1 MEGGMGFVGGTSG
14 LNRQRNFRSESC
26 VRRGRDGFSKCR
38 SRRVITRMAAAEESE
53 SKYQREEAELLNTL
67 KAVIDPDLGKDI
79 VTLGFVQEIQFAE
92 DGDKLKVSFNV
103 ELTTPACPIKDQFRT
118 DCKDL
123 AESLPFISSADVNM
137 TAVDVSTTVNGAL
150 KGVRS
155 VIAVA
160 SCKGGVGKSTT
171 AVNLAYAL
179 SKAGARVGLMDA
191 DIYGPSLPTMVV
203 PETDMVEFE
212 EGLIKPMQYKGVKLM
227 SFGYVNSD
235 SAIMRGPMIANML
248 SQLLTTTNWGDL
260 DYLIIDMPPGTG
272 DVQLTLSQ
280 NLNITAAVIVTT
292 PQKLSFVDVV
302 KGIDMFTKVNVPSI
316 AVVENMSYF
325 EAPDT
330 KTKHYIFGS
339 GYTHRLKNQF
349 GIQNSFGIP
358 IETDLAEKCDAGVPF
373 VVSEPNSETS
383 KIYDEIAKSVVV
395 EVAKIQHGALPLPKV
410 TLDKE
415 SGLIVVDVEGSP
427 KQEVVPAELRRKCRC
442 ALCIDEM
449 TGVKILK
456 DEDVPESISP
466 RAIRPVGNYA
476 TQIDWSDGHISLYPF
491 SKFVDA
497 WVEGPRREERKVE
510 QVEEPELAT
519 A

>member
-191 DIYGPSLPTMVV
+191 DIYGPSLPTMVSKSQRK
-203 PETDMVEFE
+203 FW
-212 EGLIKPMQYKGVKLM
+212 LRKKL
-227 SFGYVNSD
+227 
-235 SAIMRGPMIANML
+235 
-248 SQLLTTTNWGDL
+248 
-260 DYLIIDMPPGTG
+260 
-272 DVQLTLSQ
+272 
-280 NLNITAAVIVTT
+280 
-292 PQKLSFVDVV
+292 
-302 KGIDMFTKVNVPSI
+302 KV
-316 AVVENMSYF
+316 
-325 EAPDT
+325 
-330 KTKHYIFGS
+330 
-339 GYTHRLKNQF
+339 L
-349 GIQNSFGIP
+349 
-358 IETDLAEKCDAGVPF
+358 
-373 VVSEPNSETS
+373 
-383 KIYDEIAKSVVV
+383 KSVL
-395 EVAKIQHGALPLPKV
+395 G
-410 TLDKE
+410 
-415 SGLIVVDVEGSP
+415 
-427 KQEVVPAELRRKCRC
+427 
-442 ALCIDEM
+442 
-449 TGVKILK
+449 
-456 DEDVPESISP
+456 
-466 RAIRPVGNYA
+466 
-476 TQIDWSDGHISLYPF
+476 
-491 SKFVDA
+491 
-497 WVEGPRREERKVE
+497 
-510 QVEEPELAT
+510 
-519 A
+519 

>member
-1 MEGGMGFVGGTSG
+1 
-14 LNRQRNFRSESC
+14 
-26 VRRGRDGFSKCR
+26 
-38 SRRVITRMAAAEESE
+38 
-53 SKYQREEAELLNTL
+53 
-67 KAVIDPDLGKDI
+67 
-79 VTLGFVQEIQFAE
+79 
-92 DGDKLKVSFNV
+92 
-103 ELTTPACPIKDQFRT
+103 
-118 DCKDL
+118 
-123 AESLPFISSADVNM
+123 
-137 TAVDVSTTVNGAL
+137 
-150 KGVRS
+150 
-155 VIAVA
+155 
-160 SCKGGVGKSTT
+160 
-171 AVNLAYAL
+171 
-179 SKAGARVGLMDA
+179 
-191 DIYGPSLPTMVV
+191 
-203 PETDMVEFE
+203 
-212 EGLIKPMQYKGVKLM
+212 
-227 SFGYVNSD
+227 
-235 SAIMRGPMIANML
+235 
-248 SQLLTTTNWGDL
+248 
-260 DYLIIDMPPGTG
+260 
-272 DVQLTLSQ
+272 
-280 NLNITAAVIVTT
+280 
-292 PQKLSFVDVV
+292 
-302 KGIDMFTKVNVPSI
+302 MFTKVNVPSI